1 MANHALGVTVL
12 DSLTVDTADIECEC
26 RCLGKR
32 RRTGSRAEQVTHV
45 TFDLASTTI
54 HDVTPYSEVYGI
66 HPSNINFGKQEQ
78 PSLWGFIADPDA
90 ESDVESD
97 SDDGYDEEQQPCISR
112 SKKCLIKLRDSDRDE
127 EQEQDPQ
134 PCIARTSGRLI
145 KFLENEIEDDEL
157 ETLQPCISRTS
168 KRLIKLL
175 DGEGDNEEEEQPSIS
190 RTSKRLVRLPDETKD
205 SQALIPPV
213 LPGARM
219 CWIKRLD
226 SNRDDELATQATE
239 TPQTS
244 PDISRHSSAC
254 DEGEESLP
262 ASPTVAQTSF
272 SGYEDMC
279 KFLPLPIS
287 SH

>member
-1 MANHALGVTVL
+1 MANHALGVTSL
-12 DSLTVDTADIECEC
+12 DPVSADTADIECEC
-26 RCLGKR
+26 RCIGKR

-66 HPSNINFGKQEQ
+66 HPCNINFGKQEQ

-97 SDDGYDEEQQPCISR
+97 SDDEFAEELQPCISR
-112 SKKCLIKLRDSDRDE
+112 TKKCFIKLRDGDQDE
-127 EQEQDPQ
+127 EQEPDPQ

-145 KFLENEIEDDEL
+145 KFLENELED

-190 RTSKRLVRLPDETKD
+190 RTSKRLVRLLDETKD
-205 SQALIPPV
+205 SQTRISRP
-213 LPGARM
+213 RT

-254 DEGEESLP
+254 DQGEESLP
-262 ASPTVAQTSF
+262 ASPNVEQTSF
-272 SGYEDMC
+272 AGCEDMC
-279 KFLPLPIS
+279 KFLPVPIS